1 MKRYSAEEKRM
12 WVEDWKESGIGGRAY
27 AKANGLNPVTF
38 KKWTE
43 EAMGE
48 QDFVEI
54 PREMPEAEG
63 KAPEILIEKGDVR
76 IHIPLGITRN
86 ELRGVMEGLGCAV

>member
-1 MKRYSAEEKRM
+1 M
-12 WVEDWKESGIGGRAY
+12 WVEDWKGSGVGVRAY

-43 EAMGE
+43 EAMGG

-54 PREMPEAEG
+54 HG
-63 KAPEILIEKGDVR
+63 KR
-76 IHIPLGITRN
+76 
-86 ELRGVMEGLGCAV
+86 